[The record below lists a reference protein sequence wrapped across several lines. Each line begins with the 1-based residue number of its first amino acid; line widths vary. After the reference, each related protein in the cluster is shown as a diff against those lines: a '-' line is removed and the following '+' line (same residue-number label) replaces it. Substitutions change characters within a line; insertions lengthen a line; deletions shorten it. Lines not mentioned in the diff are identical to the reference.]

1 MITPAA
7 SAQTSASSQTRAIG
21 RAIQFTVLLLGALQL
36 LASLLLLWSD
46 YVGYRKAQE
55 HEALNQANQQMFA
68 ATRELSREHVLTLA
82 LIFRHA
88 AVSQAQLAELAAVR
102 QQVDSQF
109 RQLLPQAN
117 ALRQQRIQ
125 PQLDSLQRYLQ
136 LLRQRREMV
145 DRLLQ
150 QTGTIDENALAGW
163 HYSIGPLFDVQDK
176 ILQQDSFLL
185 ADESDPV
192 LNRLAMLK
200 YELWSMSYMLQ
211 AESAALLQRGYF
223 ARHLNSS
230 EEYEQLRRQE
240 KGALLLVSLRSGLQ
254 FVADPALQQSL
265 LRLSAVIDQL
275 HHATR
280 QQQQLLDSG
289 GAGSLPQQSY
299 RQLNA
304 RLGTELSALFQQLTT
319 RMSQQVSQYQQGF
332 RNQLLLH
339 GSFSLLALGLYLY
352 LWWRM
357 RSSILRPLRRMQRVL
372 DAATD
377 AILTVDADRR
387 VQVANLGAASMF
399 GHARDSLHG
408 MPIAELLQCPQL
420 EQAWLASAG
429 QGRALTGLGCRR
441 DGSLFHAEIA
451 LSALGDGSDR
461 FLLIVRNEQERHEA
475 EVSLSRSMGL
485 LGAIHHIQSLLF
497 ARRPRQTVYRELLER
512 LLHYSAAPAGVLLVL
527 EQDSDGQQRFHR
539 RARVGDAELPG
550 WLQQLCSQPT
560 EAILP
565 QAQQPLQQDGWSVL
579 PVSIDSRNVLLVAV
593 MLPELAP
600 AACVALQPLL
610 AAGSSIAG
618 FYAEEDRRHA
628 TERHL
633 RQVLQM
639 EEAIYSTSPVGLL
652 RVDAN
657 HVIVRANQA
666 ACRLFGVASAGL
678 DGMALPE
685 LLAEETP
692 WPVLREQLCQ
702 LADGLEVECL
712 RVGGQRIW
720 VLLGGQALPLPGE
733 SPGMI
738 LSLVDITER
747 RAVREALRL
756 ARDEAAAARLQLEVA
771 LESLEEAFAFFDSK
785 DQLVLCNRR
794 YAELIGSNEPPASLQ
809 GRSFEQLVR
818 TALARIEHPEDQY
831 SQEQWVAER
840 LRRHASGQATFQI
853 SIGERWYQ
861 LNDHAIP
868 SGGSVCI
875 YADIT
880 ELKQQEMELL
890 LARDQAEQAN
900 RAKSAFLA
908 TISHEIRTPMN
919 GVLGMLELLSLS
931 ALDAGQRDSLETI
944 QDSAQTLLRLLDDI
958 LDFSKIEAGK
968 LDIVPEPVE
977 VAGLL
982 GKLQQFYR
990 EAATRKGLQWQL
1002 EVDPQLA
1009 PRLLLDP
1016 LRLRQILHNFC
1027 SNALKFTAHGSVT
1040 LRVRCLADS
1049 DKQQTLC
1056 FEVQD
1061 SGIGVAPEQMANL
1074 FEPFTQAESST
1085 TRRFGG
1091 TGLGLAICR
1100 RLATL
1105 MGGQVDMRSE
1115 PGVGTTVA
1123 LQLTLAKV
1131 SGDAAEPV
1139 LPVQSLR
1146 QPAVPRQLPVLFV
1159 EDNPTNRKLVGKQ
1172 FELLGYPLHMAEDG
1186 VAALQQWQKQPYA
1199 LILTDCHMPNMD
1211 GYELARTIRYYE
1223 SALEDA
1229 RRIPIIACTAN
1240 ASQEEVDKT
1249 REAGM
1254 DDFLPKPLGLE
1265 SLRSMLDKWLHHT
1278 GFVPQQPQPVPPPAA
1293 VTPVLDRSALAIY
1306 SNGDTAVEREIL
1318 ADFLDSNQEDMLT
1331 LQQAVAAANPERAA
1345 FAAHRIKGASRM
1357 VGALALAEAAAAL
1370 EASARAGDDS
1380 TLAAGWQQLQQAL
1393 QQLQH
1398 SVAAMAE

>member
-1 MITPAA
+1 MTTPAVD
-7 SAQTSASSQTRAIG
+7 SNQTSVIG
-21 RAIQFTVLLLGALQL
+21 RAIQLIVLLLGALQL
-36 LASLLLLWSD
+36 LASLLLLSSD
-46 YVGYRKAQE
+46 YLGYRKAQE
-55 HEALNQANQQMFA
+55 HEALNQANQRMFA
-68 ATRELSREHVLTLA
+68 ATRELSREHVLTLE
-82 LIFRHA
+82 LIFSHTPA
-88 AVSQAQLAELAAVR
+88 TPAQLAELAAVR
-102 QQVDSQF
+102 QRVDSQF
-109 RQLLPQAN
+109 RQLLPDAN
-117 ALRQQRIQ
+117 ALRQQRVQ
-125 PQLDSLQRYLQ
+125 AQLDSLQRYLQ
-136 LLRQRREMV
+136 VLRQRRLTV
-145 DRLLQ
+145 DSLLR
-150 QTGTIDENALAGW
+150 QTGITDENALSGW

-185 ADESDPV
+185 ADETDPL

-200 YELWSMSYMLQ
+200 YELWSMGYMLQ
-211 AESAALLQRGYF
+211 AESTALLQRGYF
-223 ARHLNSS
+223 ARRLNSS

-240 KGALLLVSLRSGLQ
+240 KGALLQASLRSGLQ
-254 FVADPALQQSL
+254 FVGDPQLQQSL

-275 HHATR
+275 HRATR
-280 QQQQLLDSG
+280 QQQQALDAAST
-289 GAGSLPQQSY
+289 SRLPQEDY

-304 RLGTELSALFQQLTT
+304 RLGSELSALFQQLTT
-319 RMSQQVSQYQQGF
+319 RMSEQVSQYRQGF

-339 GSFSLLALGLYLY
+339 GGFSLLALGLYLY

-357 RSSILRPLRRMQRVL
+357 RSSILQPLQRMQRVL

-377 AILTVDADRR
+377 AILTVDASQR

-399 GHARDSLHG
+399 GHVRETLHG

-420 EQAWLASAG
+420 AQPWASVAL
-429 QGRALTGLGCRR
+429 QGRVLSGSGCRR
-441 DGSLFHAEIA
+441 DGSRFHAEIA

-475 EVSLSRSMGL
+475 EVSLSQSMGL
-485 LGAIHHIQSLLF
+485 LAAIHHIQSLLF
-497 ARRPRQTVYRELLER
+497 ARRPRQAVYRELLER
-512 LLHYSAAPAGVLLVL
+512 LLHYSGAGAGQLLVL
-527 EQDSDGQQRFHR
+527 ETGRDGKQGFQR
-539 RARVGDAELPG
+539 RARFGDAVPSAGLEQ
-550 WLQQLCSQPT
+550 WLAQPAA
-560 EAILP
+560 AIL
-565 QAQQPLQQDGWSVL
+565 AQLGEQPWQQDGWSVL
-579 PVSIDSRNVLLVAV
+579 PISIDSHNVLLVAL
-593 MLPELAP
+593 MLPELP
-600 AACVALQPLL
+600 EPICDTLQPLL

-639 EEAIYSTSPVGLL
+639 EEAVYSASPVGLL

-666 ACRLFGVASAGL
+666 ACRLFGVATAGL

-685 LLAEETP
+685 LLADESL
-692 WPVLREQLCQ
+692 WPALQQQLRQLS
-702 LADGLEVECL
+702 GSLEVECL
-712 RVGGQRIW
+712 RVEGQRIW
-720 VLLGGQALPLPGE
+720 VLLGGQPLPLAGE
-733 SPGMI
+733 APGMI

-747 RAVREALRL
+747 RAVREALRK

-794 YAELIGSNEPPASLQ
+794 YAELIGSNEPPANLQ

-840 LRRHASGQATFQI
+840 LRRHAAGQATFQI

-868 SGGSVCI
+868 GGGSVCI

-908 TISHEIRTPMN
+908 TMSHEIRTPMN

-931 ALDAGQRDSLETI
+931 ALDASQRDSLETI
-944 QDSAQTLLRLLDDI
+944 QESAQTLLRLIDDI

-968 LDIVPEPVE
+968 LDIVPESVD
-977 VAGLL
+977 VAALL
-982 GKLQQFYR
+982 GKLQPFYS
-990 EAATRKGLQWQL
+990 EAAARKGLHWQL
-1002 EVDPQLA
+1002 ELDPQLA

-1027 SNALKFTAHGSVT
+1027 SNAVKFTEQGGVT
-1040 LRVRCLADS
+1040 LRVHCLTDN
-1049 DKQQTLC
+1049 DHQQTLR
-1056 FEVQD
+1056 FDVQD
-1061 SGIGVAPEQMANL
+1061 TGIGVAPEQMARL
-1074 FEPFTQAESST
+1074 FEPFTQAESTT

-1105 MGGQVDMRSE
+1105 MGGQVDMHSE
-1115 PGVGTTVA
+1115 PGTGTTVS
-1123 LQLTLAKV
+1123 LQLTLAK
-1131 SGDAAEPV
+1131 SSSDTAAPL

-1172 FELLGYPLHMAEDG
+1172 FELLGYPLHMAENG
-1186 VAALQQWQKQPYA
+1186 VAALQLWQKQPYA
-1199 LILTDCHMPNMD
+1199 LILTDCHMPHMD

-1254 DDFLPKPLGLE
+1254 DGFLPKPLGLE
-1265 SLRSMLDKWLHHT
+1265 SLSAMLDKWLHHT
-1278 GFVPQQPQPVPPPAA
+1278 GFAPQSPQPPPSQPVQDALA
-1293 VTPVLDRSALAIY
+1293 LVLDRSALAIY
-1306 SNGDTAVEREIL
+1306 SNGDKAIEREIL
-1318 ADFLDSNQEDMLT
+1318 ADFLSTNQEDMLT
-1331 LQQAVAAANPERAA
+1331 LQQAVDAANPERAA

-1357 VGALALAEAAAAL
+1357 VGAQALAEAAAAL
-1370 EASARAGDDS
+1370 ESSARAGDSS
-1380 TLAAGWQQLQQAL
+1380 TLEAGWQRLQQAL
-1393 QQLQH
+1393 LQLQD
-1398 SVAAMAE
+1398 SMAAMAE